1 MTMTQILIADDNR
14 TTSQT
19 LCTLVERWGYRAFA
33 AFDGRQAL
41 SILEAETIDVL
52 LTDLRMPHLDGM
64 ELLQLVRERWPEVI
78 VIVVT
83 AYGSIQTA
91 VEAMQL
97 GAFDFLTKPYENK
110 ELRVKFERCVAQRDM
125 VLKLE
130 RMNARIASF
139 EDEAQE
145 RLGMG
150 DIVGSSPTLQ
160 SVFQD
165 IRKVASTDS
174 TVLLL
179 GESGTGKEL
188 VARAI
193 HAQSPRQDQAF
204 VASHCAAYSEGVL
217 ESELFGHEKGAFTG
231 AVSRKIGRVEMADRG
246 TLFLDEIGDISPG
259 IQVKLLRVLQE
270 REFERVGGT
279 QTLSFDSRIIAATNQ
294 DLEAAIKRGAFR
306 EDLFYRLN
314 VFSITLP
321 PLRERKEDIPA
332 LVETFCQHQTQR
344 LNRPVSSLT
353 QRALEVMMAYEW
365 PGNVRELQNVIERAA
380 ILAEGEEID
389 VKHLPLSMDSSRPA
403 HVTLPEED
411 VDFDEEME
419 KFERQLI
426 LHAYENSNRVKART
440 AKMLGIDR
448 NRLRYKLKKYGIDD

>member
-1 MTMTQILIADDNR
+1 MAQILIVDDNR
-14 TTSQT
+14 TTTQT
-19 LCTLVERWGYRAFA
+19 LCALVERWGYKAFA
-33 AFDGRQAL
+33 AFDGAQAL
-41 SILEAETIDVL
+41 SIIESESIDVL
-52 LTDLRMPHLDGM
+52 VTDLRMPHMDGM
-64 ELLQLVRERWPEVI
+64 ELLRTVRERWPEVI

-91 VEAMQL
+91 VDAMKM
-97 GAFDFLTKPYENK
+97 GAFDFLTKPYENN
-110 ELRVKFERCVAQRDM
+110 ELRVKFERAIAQRDM

-139 EDEAQE
+139 EDETHHQ
-145 RLGMG
+145 LGMG
-150 DIVGSSPTLQ
+150 EIVGSSPSMQ
-160 SVFQD
+160 RVFED
-165 IRKVASTDS
+165 IRRVAPTDS

-193 HAQSPRQDQAF
+193 HAQSPRKDNVFIA
-204 VASHCAAYSEGVL
+204 AHCAVYAEGVL

-231 AVSRKIGRVEMADRG
+231 AVSRKIGRLELSDKG
-246 TLFLDEIGDISPG
+246 TLFLDEIGDITPS
-259 IQVKLLRVLQE
+259 IQIKLLRVLQE

-279 QTLSFDSRIIAATNQ
+279 KTLSFDSRIIAATNQ
-294 DLEAAIKRGAFR
+294 DLTEAIKKGEFR

-314 VFSITLP
+314 VFSIVLP

-332 LVETFCQHQTQR
+332 LVQTFCQQQAQR
-344 LNRPVSSLT
+344 LNQPISGLS
-353 QRALEVMMAYEW
+353 QRALEVMMAYDW

-380 ILAEGEEID
+380 ILTDRGEID
-389 VKHLPLSMDSSRPA
+389 AGHLPIAMDASRPA
-403 HVTLPEED
+403 QVALPEED
-411 VDFDEEME
+411 VNFDEEME
-419 KFERQLI
+419 NFERRLI
-426 LHAYENSNRVKART
+426 LHAYEKSNRVKART

>member
-1 MTMTQILIADDNR
+1 MATILIADDNR
-14 TTSQT
+14 TTTET
-19 LCTLVERWGYRAFA
+19 LCTLVERRGHTPFA
-33 AFDGRQAL
+33 AFDGAQAL
-41 SILEAETIDVL
+41 AILESESIDVL
-52 LTDLRMPHLDGM
+52 LTDLRMPHVDGM
-64 ELLQLVRERWPEVI
+64 KLLQTVKERWPEVV

-97 GAFDFLTKPYENK
+97 GAFDFLSKPYDNQ
-110 ELRVKFERCVAQRDM
+110 ELQVKFDKAVAQKAM

-130 RMNARIASF
+130 HMNARITSF
-139 EDEAQE
+139 EDDARQQFG
-145 RLGMG
+145 LDDML
-150 DIVGSSPTLQ
+150 GSSAAMQ
-160 SVFQD
+160 RVFED
-165 IRKVASTDS
+165 VRKVAPTDS
-174 TVLLL
+174 TVLIL

-193 HAQSPRQDQAF
+193 HRQSSRRDMAF
-204 VASHCAAYSEGVL
+204 VAAHCPAYAEGVL

-231 AVSRKIGRVEMADRG
+231 AVSRKLGRLELADKG
-246 TLFLDEIGDISPG
+246 TLFLDEIGDISPSV
-259 IQVKLLRVLQE
+259 QVKLLRVLQE

-279 QTLSFDSRIIAATNQ
+279 KTLRTDNRTVAATNRN
-294 DLEAAIKRGAFR
+294 LEKAIEQGEFR

-314 VFSITLP
+314 VFSITVP

-332 LVETFCQHQTQR
+332 LVEAFCRHQAER
-344 LNRPVSSLT
+344 LQKPISGLS
-353 QRALEVMMAYEW
+353 QRALEAMMAYDW

-380 ILAEGEEID
+380 IVTDSGEISIE
-389 VKHLPLSMDSSRPA
+389 HLPAMMESVRPS
-403 HVTLPEED
+403 HVSLPEED

-419 KFERQLI
+419 RFERHLI
-426 LHAYENSNRVKART
+426 LHAYEKSDRVKART